1 MSVFLFCS
9 ECLGTGL
16 EGGYNRE
23 EDLCP
28 VCEGEGHVIFD
39 IPENDTEMINA
50 LKILE
55 SRGFDTVLTPI
66 KEKEGK

>member
-1 MSVFLFCS
+1 MGSYIICS
-9 ECLGTGL
+9 ECEGTGY
-16 EGGYNRE
+16 ENGFNYHE
-23 EDLCP
+23 WLCP
-28 VCEGEGHVIFD
+28 YCNGKGFIPYEL
-39 IPENDTEMINA
+39 PENDTEMINA